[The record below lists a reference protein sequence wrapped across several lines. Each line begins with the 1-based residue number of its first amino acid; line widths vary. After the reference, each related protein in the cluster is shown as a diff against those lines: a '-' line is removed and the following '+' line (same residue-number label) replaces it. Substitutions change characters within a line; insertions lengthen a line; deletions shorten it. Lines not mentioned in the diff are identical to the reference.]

1 MGITKREEVPQ
12 RSSILS
18 HILFPT
24 SITHGVYVFLN
35 LGSTYYPASP
45 ATALLYTEIING
57 EGITISL
64 PLPSTQSPSFFSIQI
79 CLFLYL

>member
-1 MGITKREEVPQ
+1 MGITKREEVPK

-35 LGSTYYPASP
+35 PGSTYYHTSP
-45 ATALLYTEIING
+45 ATALLFTEIING
-57 EGITISL
+57 EGITVSL
-64 PLPSTQSPSFFSIQI
+64 PLPALPVLLFDTNTPFF
-79 CLFLYL
+79 CL